1 MRRKVTQ
8 PSPARA
14 VAPGVIV
21 RRELDERGWTQ
32 DDLAKIMGRPVQAI
46 SEIVSGKKQITPET
60 ALGLAAAFGTSAEMW
75 LELEA
80 AFRLRLARQ
89 SGATGDVERRG
100 HIYGMV
106 PVKELVRRGWIADSD
121 DVDELESQI
130 QTFLKAEILDEMPPL
145 RLAARRTVSR
155 DPDPRGVLAWTRR
168 VEQLAAAQKV
178 GAYDSVRL
186 SEVVDGLLELTSL
199 EDGPLEVGAV
209 LRGAGVCFVVVPHL
223 PRTYFDGALIW
234 VDGNPVVALTLRHDR
249 LDSFWFTLMHE
260 VAHLASGHEGNRLED
275 LDGDAGGD
283 PEEAEADRKAAEWL
297 VPGKPIAD
305 LVAAVSPYFSR
316 QAIWSFA
323 ESIGRHPAIVVG
335 RLQHDGHVSQA
346 HLRGSIPGVRRMLE
360 PFTDVAE
367 PVGFAKHRA
376 GATAVAEITPPY
388 DPEGAVLELLRRS
401 QGWTRPAEIKNA
413 LGLDRSTW
421 SRVVGSL
428 LEAGKIERRGRRR
441 GTMYRAAEK
450 AAG

>member
-1 MRRKVTQ
+1 MRREKAR

-32 DDLAKIMGRPVQAI
+32 DDLAKIMDRPVQAI

-80 AFRLRLARQ
+80 AFRLRLARE
-89 SGATGDVERRG
+89 SGATSDVERRG
-100 HIYGMV
+100 RIYGMV
-106 PVKELVRRGWIADSD
+106 PVKELVRRGWIADSV
-121 DVDELESQI
+121 DVDELERQI
-130 QTFLKAEILDEMPPL
+130 ETFLKAETLDRIPPL

-155 DPDPRGVLAWTRR
+155 EPDPRGVLAWTRR

-178 GAYDSVRL
+178 GAYDPAGL
-186 SEVVDGLLELTSL
+186 SAVVDGLLELTSL
-199 EDGPLEVGAV
+199 EDGPLEAGAV
-209 LRGAGVCFVVVPHL
+209 LRGAGVHFVIVPHL
-223 PRTYFDGALIW
+223 PKTYFDGALLW
-234 VDGNPVVALTLRHDR
+234 VDGNPVVALTLRYDR

-260 VAHLASGHEGNRLED
+260 VAHLACGHEGSRLED

-283 PEEAEADRKAAEWL
+283 PDEAEADRKAAEWL

-323 ESIGRHPAIVVG
+323 ESVGRHPAIVIG

-367 PVGFAKHRA
+367 PVAFAERRA
-376 GATAVAEITPPY
+376 GATAVAEVSPPY

-401 QGWTRPAEIKNA
+401 RGWTRPAEVKSA
-413 LGLDRSTW
+413 LGLDRSSW
-421 SRVVGSL
+421 SKVIGAL
-428 LEAGKIERRGRRR
+428 LEAGKVERKGRRR
-441 GTMYRAAEK
+441 GTFYRAAEE
-450 AAG
+450 G